1 MDRRLAVLLP
11 CLLAVTG
18 SVTGAEVYRWT
29 DETGRVVY
37 GDRVPEGRKGA
48 SRTIDVSDSV
58 TGGASGAGA
67 PAPRS
72 RTPARRAT
80 APSAATPADAPA
92 VIGRSQSLPRLED
105 NDARCAAAWK
115 RYNESY
121 ACFDAYRYGGV
132 VRPEGY
138 QQCEQ
143 VSMPS
148 DC

>member
-11 CLLAVTG
+11 CLLAAAEAVG
-18 SVTGAEVYRWT
+18 AAEVYRWT
-29 DETGRVVY
+29 DETGRVIY
-37 GDRVPEGRKGA
+37 GDRVPEGRKGV
-48 SRTIDVSDSV
+48 SRTIDVGEAV
-58 TGGASGAGA
+58 TGGASGT
-67 PAPRS
+67 PAARS

-80 APSAATPADAPA
+80 APSASTPAEAPA
-92 VIGRSQSLPRLED
+92 VIGRSQALPRLED